1 MSDDHTPKRTPD
13 ESGVQ
18 FHNHG
23 PDDGAI
29 GALAAMM
36 REEGLCA

>member
-1 MSDDHTPKRTPD
+1 MKTDHTPERTSD

-18 FHNHG
+18 FHEHA

-36 REEGLCA
+36 REEGL